1 MAQFS
6 RRTTP
11 SARLEGIPQMNRGL
25 DLFLFGLAGALGGA
39 FLMVAMGLV
48 FWVFR

>member
-1 MAQFS
+1 MGEL
-6 RRTTP
+6 P
-11 SARLEGIPQMNRGL
+11 EMNRGL

>member
-1 MAQFS
+1 MGEL
-6 RRTTP
+6 P
-11 SARLEGIPQMNRGL
+11 EMNRGL

-48 FWVFR
+48 FWAFR